1 MAPTKRKKSEKQ
13 PQQPK
18 RPSVAKKGRAAAPA
32 SDEPKSMA
40 SAGGLATGSVS
51 AGRAGKSSE
60 KTPRGF
66 LGRLQK
72 GRRAKNASQDASA
85 MLAADHGGEESAPAD
100 DSLSAFEE
108 FATVDLA
115 DGALYS
121 GSELSTEDIFQQ
133 EDRVGEDPLA
143 DRETRHAGEATA
155 SGGAADNLLPRNAV
169 SAVMGADA
177 MGDLRPAS
185 YGDKV
190 ADAAAGSTGKD
201 FGGSAASGGSG
212 AGKGNDDT
220 GQADGAGARADNGVA
235 GNAPVSAE
243 GVSSGA
249 SAAAG
254 PAEITDE
261 ERAAFYSAVPQQRPE
276 KPEGKGSRRPKRK
289 GKVAAAKAGVGKRG
303 NPRAEVVGAGGE
315 AKGSAAA
322 STARGASRVK
332 KTAPPRKVSVGF
344 VVKVVIVA
352 VLVLAVALAVA
363 AVVAFNQVRNGGDD
377 AQDFQGTW
385 YLNGTNVPVEVT
397 ADEIVLTSDVAYGYQ
412 LDAADKTIE
421 LKFGNLKGG
430 GSYLFSLNRQ
440 QLMIVDGKTSGEELL
455 PDFFWTIQ
463 ALLAQVRG
471 DDEYPLPQME
481 NATYLNRAPAPGRAV
496 TDASAAGN
504 GLLANGEGASDSGG
518 GDSAGNASG
527 SADGASSGGGGSSD
541 GANSSSV
548 SGDGTSGTADSGAGD
563 SGDGE

>member
-1 MAPTKRKKSEKQ
+1 M
-13 PQQPK
+13 
-18 RPSVAKKGRAAAPA
+18 
-32 SDEPKSMA
+32 
-40 SAGGLATGSVS
+40 
-51 AGRAGKSSE
+51 
-60 KTPRGF
+60 
-66 LGRLQK
+66 
-72 GRRAKNASQDASA
+72 
-85 MLAADHGGEESAPAD
+85 
-100 DSLSAFEE
+100 
-108 FATVDLA
+108 
-115 DGALYS
+115 
-121 GSELSTEDIFQQ
+121 
-133 EDRVGEDPLA
+133 
-143 DRETRHAGEATA
+143 
-155 SGGAADNLLPRNAV
+155 
-169 SAVMGADA
+169 
-177 MGDLRPAS
+177 
-185 YGDKV
+185 
-190 ADAAAGSTGKD
+190 
-201 FGGSAASGGSG
+201 
-212 AGKGNDDT
+212 
-220 GQADGAGARADNGVA
+220 
-235 GNAPVSAE
+235 
-243 GVSSGA
+243 
-249 SAAAG
+249 
-254 PAEITDE
+254 
-261 ERAAFYSAVPQQRPE
+261 
-276 KPEGKGSRRPKRK
+276 
-289 GKVAAAKAGVGKRG
+289 AAAKAGVGKRG

-527 SADGASSGGGGSSD
+527 SADGASSGGDGSSD